1 MIAVDAPTL
10 YDQAI
15 RGEPFA
21 RTVFPE
27 HLNTRASF
35 WTLGEWRIILP
46 ATAPLATPGM
56 ERIVKQIREWTG
68 WSARRLAD
76 VVRTSHTTIL
86 SAENG
91 RPLIGGHSGDLQRR
105 LIDVHGVVER
115 IHLLAGR
122 NSKVLARLLET
133 DRRGH
138 QRSRSWRQTIR
149 LVPTWRPSTHSDHGL
164 PDSSSEITRGRA
176 AALPRCTTEPCVWRI
191 CTRRAGAKDPSLR
204 PISRLT
210 PSCLTRSHNSRR
222 VARGAMVGG
231 RSPTRTA
238 TSLSRNATTA
248 SRPLSYGP
256 SLPTIRDNWGIRSSS
271 FRLTGTEY
279 IRSSSPRPLVSPAV
293 LTSLP
298 TAPADGTL
306 LRPVKSPSL
315 HGWGFGTTARRCQQ
329 PGCPWLS
336 ESVRP

>member
-21 RTVFPE
+21 RPVFPE

-122 NSKVLARLLET
+122 NSKALARLLET
-133 DRRGH
+133 GSPETSAIEELEADHPARAYLAAIEVLRPRTPGLLVGDH
-138 QRSRSWRQTIR
+138 PRQSGGT
-149 LVPTWRPSTHSDHGL
+149 
-164 PDSSSEITRGRA
+164 
-176 AALPRCTTEPCVWRI
+176 AALH
-191 CTRRAGAKDPSLR
+191 D
-204 PISRLT
+204 
-210 PSCLTRSHNSRR
+210 
-222 VARGAMVGG
+222 
-231 RSPTRTA
+231 
-238 TSLSRNATTA
+238 
-248 SRPLSYGP
+248 
-256 SLPTIRDNWGIRSSS
+256 
-271 FRLTGTEY
+271 
-279 IRSSSPRPLVSPAV
+279 
-293 LTSLP
+293 
-298 TAPADGTL
+298 
-306 LRPVKSPSL
+306 
-315 HGWGFGTTARRCQQ
+315 
-329 PGCPWLS
+329 
-336 ESVRP
+336 